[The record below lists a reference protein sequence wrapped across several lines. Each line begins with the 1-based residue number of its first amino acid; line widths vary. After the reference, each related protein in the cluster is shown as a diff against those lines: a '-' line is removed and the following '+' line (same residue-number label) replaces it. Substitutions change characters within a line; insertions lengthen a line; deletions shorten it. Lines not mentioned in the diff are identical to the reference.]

1 MQQPAPTGDGPYG
14 WCPDGYPPAGHPC
27 QIALHAARRI
37 AQEQR
42 GLVPERYSVTVGSNF
57 WWVLHE
63 AIVNFPARQWV
74 EIPKHCTLRPGR
86 AAPISSQ
93 GPGIGWRT
101 NPVRPQTPAGWRE
114 PLLIVPSWILK
125 YYILDLSSL
134 SRHCRTLC

>member
-1 MQQPAPTGDGPYG
+1 MATVSLRAANGEVIRSPWYRQRPAPSS
-14 WCPDGYPPAGHPC
+14 
-27 QIALHAARRI
+27 ISLRRPS
-37 AQEQR
+37 R
-42 GLVPERYSVTVGSNF
+42 RDTDRPGKFRYSVTVGSNF